1 MYYLY
6 MLKKIGNFIQ
16 THKEL
21 VGALVLFY
29 VIISTPRTALHTT
42 MLGKTVLLAFI
53 VLVTCINKAAGVLAA
68 IVLIVMYHN
77 QSGAIFLTSNG
88 YEGFTATKDAS
99 GNVVIDGSGNKLGDA
114 AAAAIAG
121 LKDLK
126 ITTTKTTTTTA
137 ADPTTTTAATTSTE
151 GFDLLGTEDTLRKGR
166 QSNAVSVKKPKV
178 DGNIGLLPFENTKY
192 VENFL
197 ILG

>member
-1 MYYLY
+1 

-29 VIISTPRTALHTT
+29 VIISSSKTALHGTI
-42 MLGKTVLLAFI
+42 LGKTVLLGFI
-53 VLVTCINKAAGVLAA
+53 LLVTCINKAAGVFAA
-68 IVLIVMYHN
+68 ILLIVMYHN
-77 QSGAIFLTSNG
+77 QSGAMFLTSNG
-88 YEGFTATKDAS
+88 LEGFTATKDAS
-99 GNVVIDGSGNKLGDA
+99 GNVTIDLSGNRVGTDA
-114 AAAAIAG
+114 AGAQHMSAI
-121 LKDLK
+121 KDIK
-126 ITTTKTTTTTA
+126 ITTSETTTATPTTTTTTA
-137 ADPTTTTAATTSTE
+137 AGTE

-178 DGNIGLLPFENTKY
+178 DGDIRLLPFENTKY

>member
-6 MLKKIGNFIQ
+6 MLKKIGNFIK

-29 VIISTPRTALHTT
+29 IIISSSRTILHSTI
-42 MLGKTVLLAFI
+42 LGKSVLLAFI
-53 VLVTCINKAAGVLAA
+53 LLVTCINKAAGVFAA

-77 QSGAIFLTSNG
+77 QSGAVFLTSNG
-88 YEGFTATKDAS
+88 MEGFTATKDAS
-99 GNVVIDGSGNKLGDA
+99 GNVVIDGSGNQLGA
-114 AAAAIAG
+114 AAASAIAG

-137 ADPTTTTAATTSTE
+137 ADPAATTTSATTE

-166 QSNAVSVKKPKV
+166 QSNAVSVKKSKV